1 MLAVSSLH
9 TNNIKMTSMPAI
21 HHQDRWVSAPGGCL
35 YTRRWQPNNPRS
47 DVPIVLF
54 HDSLGCVE
62 LWRSFPAALCT
73 ATRQPVIAYDR
84 LGFGQSNASATPLP
98 LSFVDD
104 EPTGSFAALREVYQ
118 ITRFIALGHSVGGCM
133 AVHCAGGYPDQCQGL
148 VTIAAQAFNENRTR
162 QGIEEANVAFQAPEQ
177 FAKLAKY
184 HGDKAR
190 WVLNAWVDT
199 WLSPAFAEWS
209 LIPALE
215 QVQCPTLVLHGEKDE
230 YGSHRQPERIAR
242 YTQGP
247 AHCEMLP
254 GIGHIPHRE
263 AEAVVVEFAR
273 QFIARLAY

>member
-1 MLAVSSLH
+1 
-9 TNNIKMTSMPAI
+9 MTLTSAI
-21 HHQDRWVSAPGGCL
+21 HHHDRWVNTTSGRIF
-35 YTRRWQPNNPRS
+35 TRTWESGRTRS

-54 HDSLGCVE
+54 HDSLGCVD
-62 LWRSFPAALCT
+62 LWRSFPAALCA
-73 ATRQPVIAYDR
+73 ATRQRVIAYDR
-84 LGFGQSNASATPLP
+84 LGFGRSDAYPMPLP
-98 LSFVDD
+98 LSFIDD
-104 EPTGSFAALREVYQ
+104 EPTGSFAALREAYQ

-148 VTIAAQAFNENRTR
+148 ITIAAQAFNENRTR
-162 QGIEEANVAFQAPEQ
+162 QGIKEANVAFQAPEQ
-177 FAKLAKY
+177 FAKLARY

-215 QVQCPTLVLHGEKDE
+215 KVQCPSLVLHGEKDE

>member
-1 MLAVSSLH
+1 
-9 TNNIKMTSMPAI
+9 MTLTPAI
-21 HHQDRWVSAPGGCL
+21 HYYDRWVSTPSGRL
-35 YTRRWQPNNPRS
+35 FTRTWQPPNLRS
-47 DVPIVLF
+47 EVPIVLF
-54 HDSLGCVE
+54 HDSLGCVD
-62 LWRSFPAALCT
+62 LWRSFPAALST
-73 ATRQPVIAYDR
+73 AARQPVIAYDR
-84 LGFGQSNASATPLP
+84 LGFGRSDACSTPLP
-98 LSFVDD
+98 LSFIGD
-104 EPTGSFAALREVYQ
+104 EPTKNFAAICDALEM
-118 ITRFIALGHSVGGCM
+118 TRFIALGHSVGGCM
-133 AVHCAGGYPDQCQGL
+133 AVHCAGHYSLQCQGL
-148 VTIAAQAFNENRTR
+148 ITIAAQAFNENRTR

-190 WVLNAWVDT
+190 WVLNAWTDT

-209 LIPALE
+209 LTPALE

-263 AEAVVVEFAR
+263 AEAVVVEFVR

>member
-1 MLAVSSLH
+1 
-9 TNNIKMTSMPAI
+9 MTQTPAI
-21 HHQDRWVSAPGGCL
+21 HHHDRWVNTASGRIFTRIWEPHSA
-35 YTRRWQPNNPRS
+35 RS

-54 HDSLGCVE
+54 HDSLGCVD
-62 LWRSFPAALCT
+62 LWRSFPAALCA
-73 ATRQPVIAYDR
+73 ATRQRVIAYDR
-84 LGFGQSNASATPLP
+84 LGFGRSDAYSAPLP
-98 LSFVDD
+98 LSFIDD
-104 EPTGSFAALREVYQ
+104 EPTGSFAALREAYP

-177 FAKLAKY
+177 FAKLARY

-190 WVLNAWVDT
+190 WVLNAWVET

>member
-1 MLAVSSLH
+1 
-9 TNNIKMTSMPAI
+9 MTLTSAI
-21 HHQDRWVSAPGGCL
+21 HHHDRWVNTTSGRIFTRTWEPHSA
-35 YTRRWQPNNPRS
+35 RS

-54 HDSLGCVE
+54 HDSLGCVD
-62 LWRSFPAALCT
+62 LWRSFPAALCA
-73 ATRQPVIAYDR
+73 ATRQRVIAYDR
-84 LGFGQSNASATPLP
+84 LGFGRSDAYSAPLP
-98 LSFVDD
+98 LSFIDD
-104 EPTGSFAALREVYQ
+104 EPAESFAALREAYQ

-177 FAKLAKY
+177 FAKLARY

-190 WVLNAWVDT
+190 WVLNAWVET